1 MMIFIA
7 SVKRLST
14 LTRTTDNMMILTIK
28 KATCNTKND
37 YLFLPCR
44 EKFQNYLADLAK
56 HRKQLEEKNN
66 QLVEELQGQ
75 SK

>member
-1 MMIFIA
+1 
-7 SVKRLST
+7 
-14 LTRTTDNMMILTIK
+14 MILTIK
-28 KATCNTKND
+28 KATCNNKKND
-37 YLFLPCR
+37 FLFLPYR